1 MTVQLTERQR
11 TILRHV
17 VEEYLRSGRAVGSKA
32 LLERVSLGVSPAT
45 VRNDMSV
52 LETLDFLAQPHTS
65 AGRVPTE
72 RGLRYYVQELMEE
85 SELSPEEQVMI
96 RHQFRQVEQQVPS
109 WLKLAASVLAE
120 VSGNV
125 GLVTPPRARVER
137 LRHFELISLRPR
149 VVLLVLVTQSG
160 AIHQSLLELFE
171 PREQDQLSALSRQLN
186 PELRWLDRQAIERR
200 VRGAEPLVALI
211 LRRLA
216 EALHFIEQQQRS
228 ELYAEG
234 LEYVIRQP
242 EFARADL
249 AQVLLEV
256 LRGGMLLTLLLP
268 RLEPHEGVRVLIG
281 SDLALR
287 ELRPFSLVLSSY
299 RSSADVTGWLGV
311 LGPQRM
317 AYARAIATVRFLSS
331 VVSEL
336 MSELS
341 GEPDEKGVRG

>member
-1 MTVQLTERQR
+1 MSVQLTERQR
-11 TILRHV
+11 QILRHV

-32 LLERVSLGVSPAT
+32 LVERVALGVSPAT

-52 LETLDFLAQPHTS
+52 LEALDFLAQPHTS

-72 RGLRYYVQELMEE
+72 QGLRYYVQHLMEE
-85 SELSPEEQVMI
+85 SELTPEEQLMI

-109 WLKLAASVLAE
+109 WLKLAASVLADT
-120 VSGNV
+120 SGNV

-137 LRHFELISLRPR
+137 LRHFELISLRRR

-160 AIHQSLLELFE
+160 AIHQSLLELEE
-171 PREQDQLSALSRQLN
+171 PLEQEQLSALSRRLN
-186 PELRWLDRQAIERR
+186 PELRWLDRHAVERR
-200 VRGAEPLVALI
+200 ARGAEPSVALV
-211 LRRLA
+211 LRRIA
-216 EALHFIEQQQRS
+216 EALRFIEQEQRS

-242 EFARADL
+242 EFAQANL

-256 LRGGMLLTLLLP
+256 LRGGMLLTWLLP
-268 RLEPHEGVRVLIG
+268 RLEPDEGVRVLIG

-299 RSSADVTGWLGV
+299 RSGTDITGWLGV

-317 AYARAIATVRFLSS
+317 AYARAVAAVRFLSS

-341 GEPDEKGVRG
+341 GEPEWEGGVR

>member
-1 MTVQLTERQR
+1 MSVQLTERQR
-11 TILRHV
+11 RILRHV

-32 LLERVSLGVSPAT
+32 LVERVSLGVSPAT

-52 LETLDFLAQPHTS
+52 LEALEFLAQPHTS

-72 RGLRYYVQELMEE
+72 HGLRYYVQHLMEE
-85 SELSPEEQVMI
+85 SELSPEEQLMI

-109 WLKLAASVLAE
+109 WLKLAASVLADT
-120 VSGNV
+120 SGSV

-137 LRHFELISLRPR
+137 LRHFELISLRR
-149 VVLLVLVTQSG
+149 HVVLLVLVTQSG
-160 AIHQSLLELFE
+160 AIHQSLLELPE
-171 PREQDQLSALSRQLN
+171 AWGQDELSALSQRLN

-200 VRGAEPLVALI
+200 ARGAETITARV
-211 LRRLA
+211 LRRIA

-234 LEYVIRQP
+234 LDHVIRQP
-242 EFARADL
+242 EFAQANL

-256 LRGGMLLTLLLP
+256 LRGGMILTWLLP
-268 RLEPHEGVRVLIG
+268 RLDPSDEVRVLIG
-281 SDLALR
+281 SDLTLR
-287 ELRPFSLVLSSY
+287 ELHPFSLVLSSY
-299 RSSADVTGWLGV
+299 RSGADVTGWLGV

-317 AYARAIATVRFLSS
+317 AYARAVAAVRFVAS

-336 MSELS
+336 MSEFS
-341 GEPDEKGVRG
+341 GEPEWEGGVR